1 MNNIV
6 YENQRKQSDSYI
18 PYVSR
23 VIINSLGLDPAI
35 WSIRVTTPE
44 QDMKQAADLILTDG
58 NVEYM
63 IALRTRQ
70 QKYVE
75 FGYFNDFTIRHEYKA
90 GHKTEYEKILVG
102 GYADMMFYGFQSGEK
117 INRWLFMLVDEFRCQ
132 HDVINGIAT
141 PQDHIKYSLRE
152 NTDGKNDFYA
162 YDINSFKNHDKL
174 IIAHSDGYF
183 KDVLT
188 KTYGGVTTHSMKL
201 KKDRI
206 DGY

>member
-6 YENQRKQSDSYI
+6 YERQRIKSDSYI
-18 PYVSR
+18 PYVSQK
-23 VIINSLGLDPAI
+23 IIKSLGLDPSI
-35 WSIRVTTPE
+35 WSIHVTTPE
-44 QDMKQAADLILTDG
+44 QDMKEAADLILTDG
-58 NVEYM
+58 KVEYM
-63 IALRTRQ
+63 IALRNRQ

-75 FGYFNDFTIRHEYKA
+75 MGYYYDFTIRHEYKA
-90 GHKTEYEKILVG
+90 GHKTEYEKILID

-132 HDVINGIAT
+132 HKIVNGVAV
-141 PQDHIKYSLRE
+141 PQDHIKYSLKE
-152 NTDGKNDFYA
+152 NTDGRNDFYA

-183 KDVLT
+183 KDVTT
-188 KTYGGVTTHSMKL
+188 KTYGGITTHTLKL
-201 KKDRI
+201 KSERI